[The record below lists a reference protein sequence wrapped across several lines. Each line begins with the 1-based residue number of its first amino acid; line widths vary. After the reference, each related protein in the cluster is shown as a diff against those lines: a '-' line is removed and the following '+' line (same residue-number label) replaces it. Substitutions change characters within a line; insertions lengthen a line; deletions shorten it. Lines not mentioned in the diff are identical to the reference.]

1 MSVPYVAGPLSAMEL
16 CALGQLSARPGQEGW
31 GWTEGATPGDSLLG
45 RVGVQVMATAT
56 GGAHYGVP
64 RCTQGVHGFA
74 GITSCSRPWEEAL
87 LAAQG
92 LQGGSGSMEG
102 EVVCAGSQSSEW
114 QSWVG

>member
-1 MSVPYVAGPLSAMEL
+1 MEL
-16 CALGQLSARPGQEGW
+16 CDLGQLSASPGQEGW

-56 GGAHYGVP
+56 AATGGAHYGVAT
-64 RCTQGVHGFA
+64 CTQGVHHFA
-74 GITSCSRPWEEAL
+74 GIISRSSPWGEAL

-92 LQGGSGSMEG
+92 LQGGSRSTEG

-114 QSWVG
+114 RSWVG